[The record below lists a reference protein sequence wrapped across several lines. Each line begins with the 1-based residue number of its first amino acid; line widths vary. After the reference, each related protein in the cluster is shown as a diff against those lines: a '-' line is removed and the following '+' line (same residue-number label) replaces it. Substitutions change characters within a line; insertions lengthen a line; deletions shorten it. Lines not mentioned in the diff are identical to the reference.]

1 MKKIILT
8 ALVAITLF
16 ACKQN
21 TETKSEFDLVNAKKE
36 IEAANQNVKELLA
49 KGDSIGFANLYT
61 EDAKFMENNLPSL
74 VGRSKIQ
81 SFWTKL
87 INAGA
92 TNISLTTLEVWGD
105 EKYITEEGLYDFKSK
120 DGAALGN
127 GKYIVLWKKEAGKW
141 KIHRD
146 ISNSNLPLETK

>member
-87 INAGA
+87 IN
-92 TNISLTTLEVWGD
+92 EVWGD

-141 KIHRD
+141 KLHRD
-146 ISNSNLPLETK
+146 ISNSNLPLVTK

>member
-1 MKKIILT
+1 MKKFFLT
-8 ALVAITLF
+8 AIVITSLF

-36 IEAANQNVKELLA
+36 IESANQNVKELLA
-49 KGDSIGFANLYT
+49 KGDSIGFANSYT
-61 EDAKFMENNLPSL
+61 ADAKFMESNQPSI
-74 VGRSKIQ
+74 VGKPKIQ

-92 TNISLTTLEVWGD
+92 TNISLTTLEVWGN
-105 EKYITEEGLYDFKSK
+105 ENYITEEGLYDFKSK

-127 GKYIVLWKKEAGKW
+127 GKYIVLWKKEDGKW
-141 KIHRD
+141 KLHRD
-146 ISNSNLPLETK
+146 ISNTNLPLETK

>member
-1 MKKIILT
+1 MKKLFLT
-8 ALVAITLF
+8 AIVITSLF

-21 TETKSEFDLVNAKKE
+21 TETKSVFDLVNAKKE
-36 IEAANQNVKELLA
+36 IEATNKNLKELLA
-49 KGDSIGFANLYT
+49 KGDSIGFANSYT
-61 EDAKFMENNLPSL
+61 ADAKFMESNLPSL
-74 VGRSKIQ
+74 VGKSKIQ

-105 EKYITEEGLYDFKSK
+105 ENFITEEGLYDFKSK

-127 GKYIVLWKKEAGKW
+127 GKYIVLWKKEDGKW
-141 KIHRD
+141 KLHRD
-146 ISNSNLPLETK
+146 ISNSNLPIAK